1 MYITAIFRAVAFLGS
16 FVVVNAETLEDV
28 VQFHDRKQAIADIK
42 FSPGDVSI
50 GMYFASLLCV
60 Y

>member
-1 MYITAIFRAVAFLGS
+1 MAFSGS

-42 FSPGDVSI
+42 FSPGDVSLRT
-50 GMYFASLLCV
+50 YVLVF
-60 Y
+60 